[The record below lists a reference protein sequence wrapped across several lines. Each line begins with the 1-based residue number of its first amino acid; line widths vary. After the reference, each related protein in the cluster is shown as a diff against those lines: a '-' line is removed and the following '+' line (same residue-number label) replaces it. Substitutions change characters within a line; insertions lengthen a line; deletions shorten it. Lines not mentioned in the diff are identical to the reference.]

1 MNNMSENI
9 SIDIENPDGDGNF
22 SSVVGS
28 SMSLLKDAKRYGIS
42 LDDLE
47 NVNALSPQEIL
58 PKQQTKKHKEKLF
71 WQELDVNLNDIVN
84 LVMNSSERP
93 IIMVSDDKA
102 VYFNLTAMQML
113 DVKDM
118 KSSLQEPFLTFVDKQ
133 DWNLLTSSIG
143 EMLTSAQKQKI
154 RLRSL
159 KGKVVA
165 VEFQAIYLPD
175 TKHFSF
181 ILVGNHQNKSNKPFF
196 NNLYDDL
203 TGLPNFFLFEDRVQM
218 AVNNEN
224 YKDSRLPRDLI
235 AVVGVNIDNIEAFRK
250 LRLEDFVIK
259 KLANTLVLSL
269 KKNYTVARGL
279 KYHFWILMPDLM
291 SGYDLDVEIK
301 KLMALLKEGVSDNF
315 TTHDLTV
322 SVGASVFPNPARSAK
337 KLIEQAIEALKQSQE
352 QDGSSLVMF
361 QK

>member
-1 MNNMSENI
+1 MSKDI
-9 SIDIENPDGDGNF
+9 SIDIDNLDGDGNWV
-22 SSVVGS
+22 SAEAASL
-28 SMSLLKDAKRYGIS
+28 SLLQDAKKYGI
-42 LDDLE
+42 LLNDLE
-47 NVNALSPQEIL
+47 NVDAAIPQVVL
-58 PKQQTKKHKEKLF
+58 PKQQKKKSKEKYF
-71 WQELDVNLNDIVN
+71 WQDMDVNLGDIVN
-84 LVMNSSERP
+84 LVMNGSERP

-102 VYFNLTAMQML
+102 VYFNLAAMQML
-113 DVKDM
+113 DIKDAR
-118 KSSLQEPFLTFVDKQ
+118 SLLGEPFLTFVDKQ
-133 DWNLLTSSIG
+133 DWNVLTSSIG
-143 EMLTSAQKQKI
+143 EMLTAAQKQKI

-159 KGKVVA
+159 KGRVSL

-181 ILVGNHQNKSNKPFF
+181 ILIGNHQNKGTKPFF

-235 AVVGVNIDNIEAFRK
+235 AVVGVNVDNIEAFRK
-250 LRLEDFVIK
+250 LHLEDFVIK

-279 KYHFWILMPDLM
+279 KYHFWILMPDIM

-337 KLIEQAIEALKQSQE
+337 KLIEQAIDALKQSQE
-352 QDGSSLVMF
+352 QEGSSLVMF